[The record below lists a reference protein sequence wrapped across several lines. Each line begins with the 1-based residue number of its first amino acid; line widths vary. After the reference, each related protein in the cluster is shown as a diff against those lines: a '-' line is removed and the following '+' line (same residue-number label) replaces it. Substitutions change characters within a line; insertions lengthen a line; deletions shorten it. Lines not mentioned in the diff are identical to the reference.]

1 VRALLASLLAAAALA
16 GLVLA
21 APAAVGQ
28 SSPCL
33 GDPTADGVPRQPGE
47 RLRFGLTP
55 AGEAGALGPRVEPVP
70 DDPPR
75 TLAALGRL
83 RAPKSALVLR
93 LNRFF
98 WSDGEAGIQRFL
110 TLVDRYTSHGFP
122 VELQLRFHP
131 AAGHESD
138 VAGFVAWVRDVV
150 DRFGSNPGVVGLQVT
165 NEVNFTISPDSS
177 DGAYAGARDALIQ
190 GVIAAKDEARRRG
203 YRQITVGF
211 NWFFRTDPSNEDSFW
226 NYLRDHGGDAFR
238 AAVDWVGLDVY
249 PGTVFPPVESPGGER
264 DGMVA
269 AMSSLRRCWMP
280 RVGLADSVPIHI
292 EENGWPTGPGRSEDH
307 QVEAL
312 RLMVGAVD
320 DFRGTY
326 NVTDY
331 RWFDLRDHNT
341 SSSNVQHHYGLLRD
355 DYSPKPAFDVYRQL
369 IRRLARVE
377 PAAVG
382 GRGGARTRPRLA
394 LRLRPRDR
402 SRRARSCAPGPV
414 RATVV
419 GPDVGRVRRALFY
432 AGSRWAGRDR
442 RVPFARTLR
451 FARDRVGRARAVLL
465 VRGWGRLRLQGRIRL
480 CRA

>member
-1 VRALLASLLAAAALA
+1 VRALVAALA
-16 GLVLA
+16 GLALLA
-21 APAAVGQ
+21 PGAAAQ

-47 RLRFGLTP
+47 QLRFGLTP
-55 AGEAGALGPRVEPVP
+55 AGDAGALGPRVEPVP

-83 RAPKSALVLR
+83 RAPKSPLVLR

-122 VELQLRFHP
+122 VELQLRYHP
-131 AAGHESD
+131 AAGHEGD

-150 DRFGSNPGVVGLQVT
+150 DRFGPNPGVVGLQVT

-203 YRQITVGF
+203 FDQVTVGF

-280 RVGLADSVPIHI
+280 RVGLPDSVPIHV

-341 SSSNVQHHYGLLRD
+341 SSSNFQHHYGLLRD
-355 DYSPKPAFDVYRQL
+355 DYSPKPAFDVYREL
-369 IRRLARVE
+369 IRRRARVE
-377 PAAVG
+377 PGAD
-382 GRGGARTRPRLA
+382 GRAGGARLRPRLA
-394 LRLRPRDR
+394 LRLR
-402 SRRARSCAPGPV
+402 ARGASGAAGACGRGPV

-419 GPDVGRVRRALFY
+419 GPDVPRVGRALFY

-451 FARDRVGRARAVLL
+451 FRAGRVGRARAVLL
-465 VRGWGRLRLQGRIRL
+465 VRGWGRLRLAGRIRL
-480 CRA
+480 CRG